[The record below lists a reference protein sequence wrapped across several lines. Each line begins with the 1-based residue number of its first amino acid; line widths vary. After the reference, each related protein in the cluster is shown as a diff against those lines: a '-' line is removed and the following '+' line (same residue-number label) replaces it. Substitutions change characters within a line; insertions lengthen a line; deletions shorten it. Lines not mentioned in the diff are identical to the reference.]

1 MGSLATVRAACTAAL
16 DAIEAAG
23 VLVARLALAGIVLA
37 YVYEVVARYAFD
49 APTWWSAELVKYL
62 LCILVFTMMP
72 HVTATRGQVAVTVV
86 LEALPGRLRALADR
100 GLALVGFA
108 VCAALAVFATEET
121 ARQIARNIQMMAAQP
136 IPKWWVSVWIVFGF
150 ALSALAFL
158 RLALA
163 ERPAAGPAPRPG
175 T

>member
-1 MGSLATVRAACTAAL
+1 MGSLATARAACAATL
-16 DAIEAAG
+16 DAVEAAG

-37 YVYEVVARYAFD
+37 YVYEVVARYAFN

-62 LCILVFTMMP
+62 LCIMVFTMMP
-72 HVTATRGQVAVTVV
+72 HVTATRGQVAVTVI
-86 LEALPGRLRALADR
+86 LEALPAAPRAWAGRI
-100 GLALVGFA
+100 LALVGFA
-108 VCAALAVFATEET
+108 VCAALTVFAAEET

-158 RLALA
+158 RLAVA
-163 ERPAAGPAPRPG
+163 RQPAVGPAPR
-175 T
+175 TET

>member
-1 MGSLATVRAACTAAL
+1 MGSLATVRSACTAVL
-16 DAIEAAG
+16 DVIEAAG
-23 VLVARLALAGIVLA
+23 VLVARLALVGIVLA

-49 APTWWSAELVKYL
+49 TPTWWSAELVKYL
-62 LCILVFTMMP
+62 LCVLVFTVMP
-72 HVTATRGQVAVTVV
+72 HVTSTRGQVAVTVV
-86 LEALPGRLRALADR
+86 LEALPEAPRAMAGRV
-100 GLALVGFA
+100 LALVGFA
-108 VCAALAVFATEET
+108 VCTTMTVFATEET

-158 RLALA
+158 RLAMA
-163 ERPAAGPAPRPG
+163 RQPAAGPAPRPE